1 MYNYFHL
8 ALLELTILLSYI
20 MILLSNT
27 VAMYNT
33 RSRVYVKNNSYFFKK
48 MHLKSSF
55 LWANERNW
63 ITFGRWTNPVALHK
77 QLKRTD
83 SNNQDEQLPVT

>member
-33 RSRVYVKNNSYFFKK
+33 RICEKQFLFF
-48 MHLKSSF
+48 
-55 LWANERNW
+55 
-63 ITFGRWTNPVALHK
+63 
-77 QLKRTD
+77 
-83 SNNQDEQLPVT
+83 

>member
-33 RSRVYVKNNSYFFKK
+33 RICEKQFLFFKK

-55 LWANERNW
+55 LWTNERNW